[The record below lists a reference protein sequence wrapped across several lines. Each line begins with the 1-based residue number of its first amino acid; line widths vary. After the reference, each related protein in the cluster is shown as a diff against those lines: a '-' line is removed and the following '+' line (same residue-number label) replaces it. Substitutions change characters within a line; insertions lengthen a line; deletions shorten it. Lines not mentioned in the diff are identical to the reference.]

1 MKKTIIT
8 FFALFLTITT
18 FSQDKLD
25 KDKIKTLKVAYIT
38 ENLELST
45 NEAQKF
51 WPIYNTFEEEQD
63 RLRNTAH
70 ALRKSPN
77 IEALTEAEAK
87 DLLEKMKN
95 NNIKRI
101 QLYNS
106 YLQELQTVLT
116 AKKIIKLKETEDNF
130 RKKMFEEYKKRRQQ
144 NKE

>member
-8 FFALFLTITT
+8 FFALLLSIAT

-25 KDKIKTLKVAYIT
+25 KDKIMTLKVAFIT
-38 ENLELST
+38 ENLELTT

-51 WPIYNTFEEEQD
+51 WPIYNAFEEAQD
-63 RLRNTAH
+63 RLRNAAH
-70 ALRKSPN
+70 ALRKN
-77 IEALTEAEAK
+77 ANTETLTETEAK
-87 DLLEKMKN
+87 DLLKQMQD

-101 QLYNS
+101 QLYNN
-106 YLQELQTVLT
+106 YLEDLQTVFT

-130 RKKMFEEYKKRRQQ
+130 RKKMFEEYKKRRKK